1 MLNDLPPLHDQ
12 FALGSIHFAG
22 VMMLASIA
30 VSCQKWPPAFSP
42 FATGAKLAVECELC
56 KRLSKSRISKNA
68 GPTVMI
74 DPENEPEAGDRLQ
87 RIATIAYYKAEARGF
102 APGLE
107 MDDWL
112 QAEAEVDTEAQQ

>member
-1 MLNDLPPLHDQ
+1 M
-12 FALGSIHFAG
+12 
-22 VMMLASIA
+22 
-30 VSCQKWPPAFSP
+30 
-42 FATGAKLAVECELC
+42 ECELC
-56 KRLSKSRISKNA
+56 KRLSKSRISNNA
-68 GPTVMI
+68 GPAVMI